1 MAVKNKAWGPE
12 WAQQRL
18 QYDPVKGFGKSAM
31 RAWIVN
37 FLTVVLQIL
46 KTSTIATHTASN
58 SFAIDTQLNEMT
70 K

>member
-1 MAVKNKAWGPE
+1 MT
-12 WAQQRL
+12 
-18 QYDPVKGFGKSAM
+18 GFGKSAM

>member
-1 MAVKNKAWGPE
+1 MAVKNEAWGPE

-37 FLTVVLQIL
+37 FLTVVLHIL

>member
-1 MAVKNKAWGPE
+1 MAVKNKARWPE
-12 WAQQRL
+12 LAQQRL

-46 KTSTIATHTASN
+46 KTSTIAIHTASN
-58 SFAIDTQLNEMT
+58 SYAIDTQLNEIT